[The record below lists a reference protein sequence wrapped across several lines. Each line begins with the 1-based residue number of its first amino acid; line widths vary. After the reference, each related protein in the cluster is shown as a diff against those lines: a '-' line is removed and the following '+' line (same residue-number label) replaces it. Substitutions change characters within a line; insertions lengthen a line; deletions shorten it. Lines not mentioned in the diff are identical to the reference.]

1 MNRQVNGKMMK
12 MDAKVINWH
21 VVVVGLRGK
30 LGLARLNPK
39 IWIQESRI
47 HLINDI
53 DYILLDYKTENNSE

>member
-1 MNRQVNGKMMK
+1 MNRQVNGKTMK
-12 MDAKVINWH
+12 MDAKVINWR
-21 VVVVGLRGK
+21 VVVVGLHSK

-39 IWIQESRI
+39 IWIQDSRV